1 MARKKEMCSSENHEP
16 GAGIVLMKLEELHS
30 FEGHPF
36 KVERNQELFELR
48 CSIEKEGV
56 LVPLLVR
63 KNPHG
68 DGYEII
74 AGHRRKEA
82 ALWAGLTEVPVII
95 RELDDDQSVIAMVD
109 SNLQREKIL
118 PSEKAFAY
126 KMRLEAMKHQGR
138 AEADTSDPL
147 EPKCKT
153 ELVNVSELEA
163 ELQKLG
169 KVKIQKKGGAEGKR
183 SNEQLASMVG
193 ESVTQIKRYI
203 RLTHLIPKILDMF
216 DKEILAIRSAV
227 EISFLSEEEQ
237 YELHAVMEL
246 EQSIPNISQANRL
259 KRMSQ
264 QKCLDMDKI
273 YEILQEIKP
282 NQKEQIKLPLERI
295 GKYFP
300 TAYTPK
306 QQVDLIEKLLK
317 NWAKQNVN
325 KNGNMKR
332 TVSTME
338 KLTYT
343 NVNGYLIPNIT
354 YKSGNQMEQLGKYG
368 FLRRDYLKNHR
379 NSTYQVML
387 LQDTIGEHLLEVDKA
402 AREREEVILKQ
413 LEEKEPLPDKEKNQ
427 MAWVRAANQHK
438 AIAEEII
445 LKELIYV

>member
-1 MARKKEMCSSENHEP
+1 MAKKKEMCSLENHES

-74 AGHRRKEA
+74 SGHRRKEA
-82 ALWAGLTEVPVII
+82 ALWAGLTKVPVII
-95 RELDDDQSVIAMVD
+95 RELDDDQSVIAMID

-138 AEADTSDPL
+138 LESDTSDPL

-203 RLTHLIPKILDMF
+203 RLTHLIPNL
-216 DKEILAIRSAV
+216 
-227 EISFLSEEEQ
+227 
-237 YELHAVMEL
+237 
-246 EQSIPNISQANRL
+246 
-259 KRMSQ
+259 
-264 QKCLDMDKI
+264 
-273 YEILQEIKP
+273 
-282 NQKEQIKLPLERI
+282 
-295 GKYFP
+295 
-300 TAYTPK
+300 
-306 QQVDLIEKLLK
+306 
-317 NWAKQNVN
+317 
-325 KNGNMKR
+325 
-332 TVSTME
+332 
-338 KLTYT
+338 
-343 NVNGYLIPNIT
+343 T
-354 YKSGNQMEQLGKYG
+354 YKSSEQMEQLGKYG

-402 AREREEVILKQ
+402 ARQREEVILKQ
-413 LEEKEPLPDKEKNQ
+413 LEEKEPLPDKEKDQ
-427 MAWVRAANQHK
+427 MAWVRAANQHR
-438 AIAEEII
+438 AIVEEII

>member
-1 MARKKEMCSSENHEP
+1 MAKKKEMCSLENHES

-74 AGHRRKEA
+74 SGHRRKEA
-82 ALWAGLTEVPVII
+82 ALWAGLTKVSVII
-95 RELDDDQSVIAMVD
+95 RELDDDQSVIAMID

-138 AEADTSDPL
+138 LESDTSDPL

-203 RLTHLIPKILDMF
+203 RLTHLIPNL
-216 DKEILAIRSAV
+216 
-227 EISFLSEEEQ
+227 
-237 YELHAVMEL
+237 
-246 EQSIPNISQANRL
+246 
-259 KRMSQ
+259 
-264 QKCLDMDKI
+264 
-273 YEILQEIKP
+273 
-282 NQKEQIKLPLERI
+282 
-295 GKYFP
+295 
-300 TAYTPK
+300 
-306 QQVDLIEKLLK
+306 
-317 NWAKQNVN
+317 
-325 KNGNMKR
+325 
-332 TVSTME
+332 
-338 KLTYT
+338 
-343 NVNGYLIPNIT
+343 T
-354 YKSGNQMEQLGKYG
+354 YKSSEQMEQLGKYG

-402 AREREEVILKQ
+402 ARQREEVILKQ
-413 LEEKEPLPDKEKNQ
+413 LEEKEPLPDKEKDQ
-427 MAWVRAANQHK
+427 MAWVRAANQHR